1 MSLFIEKL
9 YCTRFASKQRA
20 SLDHFFYTF
29 HRRSCSLIAFTFFF
43 FCLRNKAMNLYEVSV
58 YLVKI
63 FQFSNSATVDDH
75 WAKKQEK
82 QRCFQLIPRK
92 PLKRGLPQ
100 LIDNDLLPLDP
111 LLPLFHS
118 QSLEFQDRSQLL
130 QYTLFNLPHRS
141 HRLTM
146 MRQEG

>member
-1 MSLFIEKL
+1 
-9 YCTRFASKQRA
+9 
-20 SLDHFFYTF
+20 
-29 HRRSCSLIAFTFFF
+29 
-43 FCLRNKAMNLYEVSV
+43 MNLYEVSV
-58 YLVKI
+58 YLAKI
-63 FQFSNSATVDDH
+63 FQFSNSATIDDH
-75 WAKKQEK
+75 WEKQEK

-111 LLPLFHS
+111 LLPLSHS

-130 QYTLFNLPHRS
+130 HYILFNLPHRS

-146 MRQEG
+146 MRQAG